1 MRPMGVR
8 LMRFF
13 LAALPALALAGP
25 CAAEPLG
32 RLFFTPEQR
41 ATLESLRLAPTTAAT
56 AASTDR
62 VTVNGI
68 IQRSGGPATVWIN
81 GVPETVPAKSVVGVG
96 KSGAPAVRVPV
107 PGQDQQVKLKVGQT
121 IEISEPA
128 PDEGSPGTDGAASPG
143 RASPSRG
150 SPDQAGPVSPS
161 PGPRN

>member
-1 MRPMGVR
+1 MGVPLR
-8 LMRFF
+8 RFV
-13 LAALPALALAGP
+13 LAALPAFALAGP

-41 ATLESLRLAPTTAAT
+41 ATLESLQTAPATAAP

-81 GVPETVPAKSVVGVG
+81 GVPQTVPARSVAGAG
-96 KSGAPAVRVPV
+96 KSGVPAVRVPV
-107 PGQDQQVKLKVGQT
+107 PGQEGQVKLKVGQM

-128 PDEGSPGTDGAASPG
+128 AGEESSATSGGESPG
-143 RASPSRG
+143 RASPSPG
-150 SPDQAGPVSPS
+150 PPAPAGPVSRP
-161 PGPRN
+161 PAAGN